1 MKIAEKSMGTVVKAL
16 KSNVKQLEAKMVHD
30 HEEEI
35 KKNHELVD
43 SILAKNSDAIK
54 KIDSEIQ
61 RYIQNKVDN
70 SQDDLVNDVKHKE
83 LGAQSL
89 KKCRYY
95 M

>member
-1 MKIAEKSMGTVVKAL
+1 
-16 KSNVKQLEAKMVHD
+16 MVHD

-70 SQDDLVNDVKHKE
+70 SEDDLVNYVKHKE
-83 LGAQSL
+83 LGAKSL
-89 KKCRYY
+89 KSVDIILWSYY
-95 M
+95 IM